1 MHTPLNQPFKAVF
14 DSDNRHTKARHGRFG
29 DSSNNGIQSRT
40 VSTTGQNAQPAQFYG
55 FTIACSSHRATLG
68 GANLYSPLGKEGVKE
83 LAGRASCC
91 RQQISFQVHHFPLS
105 VSRGQEEKS
114 FGP

>member
-40 VSTTGQNAQPAQFYG
+40 VSATGQNAQPAQFYG
-55 FTIACSSHRATLG
+55 FTIACSSYRATLG
-68 GANLYSPLGKEGVKE
+68 GANLYSPLGKGGVKE
-83 LAGRASCC
+83 LAARAPSCF
-91 RQQISFQVHHFPLS
+91 QQMSSQAQRFAVS
-105 VSRGQEEKS
+105 VRRGP
-114 FGP
+114 G